1 MNRPQPRFLLIA
13 LALCALLLIAA
24 PRALAHCR
32 LDHADPKVGS
42 ALSASPA
49 EAKIWFTDELDMSE
63 TSIEV
68 FDASG
73 GQVDKKDTHRDADEK
88 SAAAVSLP
96 TLSAGKYKVVWR
108 ALCPQGHKTKG
119 EFTFEVK

>member
-1 MNRPQPRFLLIA
+1 MRRRVVLIA
-13 LALCALLLIAA
+13 ATVWALLIAA

-49 EAKIWFTDELDMSE
+49 EARIWFTDDLDMSE
-63 TSIEV
+63 TRIEV
-68 FDASG
+68 FDAAGS
-73 GQVDKKDTHRDADEK
+73 QVDKKDTHGDAKEK
-88 SAAAVSLP
+88 CAAAVSLP
-96 TLSAGKYKVVWR
+96 TLPAGKYKVVWR
-108 ALCPQGHKTKG
+108 ALCPQGHKTNG